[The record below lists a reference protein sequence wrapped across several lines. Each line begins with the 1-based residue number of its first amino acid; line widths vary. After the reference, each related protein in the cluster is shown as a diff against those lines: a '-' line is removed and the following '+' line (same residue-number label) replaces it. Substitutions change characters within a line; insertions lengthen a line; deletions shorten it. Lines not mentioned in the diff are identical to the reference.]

1 MAWKDV
7 VVRLLVAILAG
18 ACIGMERQWWHRMAG
33 LRMNAFVSL
42 GAWLLYKINN

>member
-18 ACIGMERQWWHRMAG
+18 ACIGMERQ
-33 LRMNAFVSL
+33 
-42 GAWLLYKINN
+42 